1 MRTGSVSMMTLLLAM
16 TECYADFVYKVV
28 ENLCLQGL
36 LDQECTR
43 YSPNFSREGCNKN
56 LPASVLAAADS

>member
-16 TECYADFVYKVV
+16 TEFYADFMYNMV

-36 LDQECTR
+36 LDQQCTR
-43 YSPNFSREGCNKN
+43 YSPNFSREGRN
-56 LPASVLAAADS
+56 